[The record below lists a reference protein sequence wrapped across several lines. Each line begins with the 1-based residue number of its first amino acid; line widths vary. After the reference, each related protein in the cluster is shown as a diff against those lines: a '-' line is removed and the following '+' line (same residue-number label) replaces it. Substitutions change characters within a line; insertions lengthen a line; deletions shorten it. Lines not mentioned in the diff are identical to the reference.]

1 MQQILTYMYDVLFVE
16 LYQAYERMLETE
28 TFYFFAQQYIDILI
42 FCIQVH
48 HHTRIRYYI
57 IKNEIIQ
64 HILKGLGLKQKI
76 ILLVI
81 AKFFKALI
89 QSKDEFIIRYLETKH
104 LIKPLMD
111 FFSGSAR
118 KSQMFQSVMLD
129 IITVIYSEDHDGLK
143 KECEVYPIMA
153 SPLVKNVIK
162 NTQYLKEKRVNSK
175 DFRINVEFSNENS
188 SAQNKTENNLF
199 VKKGILN
206 LNLLDEDDS
215 DMIINNG
222 DEFDHSQYVEN
233 STINKKVTNNGNGEN
248 HYNSR
253 ENDNN
258 LIKEKR
264 THLNNEEFSQIEQDM
279 TRIKK
284 VKLD

>member
-1 MQQILTYMYDVLFVE
+1 
-16 LYQAYERMLETE
+16 
-28 TFYFFAQQYIDILI
+28 
-42 FCIQVH
+42 
-48 HHTRIRYYI
+48 
-57 IKNEIIQ
+57 
-64 HILKGLGLKQKI
+64 
-76 ILLVI
+76 
-81 AKFFKALI
+81 
-89 QSKDEFIIRYLETKH
+89 
-104 LIKPLMD
+104 MD